1 MPGRT
6 VLTPEDHWAIRSLLA
21 DYSHVVDDHDWDR
34 AHEVFA
40 EDFVFDR
47 SATGGRDLHGADD
60 VIATFKGR
68 NMYAH
73 VTTNTTL
80 DEQPDGT
87 VRAHSKFIGF
97 PNDGSPVTGDDH
109 DEIVRTRAGWR
120 LRRRRAEIRRRKF
133 FD

>member
-1 MPGRT
+1 M
-6 VLTPEDHWAIRSLLA
+6 LTPEDRAAIGELLA
-21 DYSHVVDDHDWDR
+21 DYGHVVDDHDWDR

-47 SATGGRDLHGADD
+47 SATGRPDLHGIADI
-60 VIATFKGR
+60 VANFKGR

-80 DEQPDGT
+80 TEVDGDT
-87 VRAHSKFIGF
+87 VRGHSKFLGF
-97 PNDGSPVTGDDH
+97 PNEGQPVTGDYH
-109 DEIVRTRAGWR
+109 DEIVRTPAGWR
-120 LRRRRAEIRRRKF
+120 LRRRRAEIRERKF

>member
-1 MPGRT
+1 M
-6 VLTPEDHWAIRSLLA
+6 TPEDALQIQQVLA
-21 DYSHVVDDHDWDR
+21 DYGHVVDDHDWER

-40 EDFVFDR
+40 DDFVFDM
-47 SATGGRDLHGADD
+47 SAVGRPDLHGIADI
-60 VIATFKGR
+60 VANFRGR

-80 DEQPDGT
+80 TEQADGT

-97 PNDGSPVTGDDH
+97 PNEGPPVTGDYH
-109 DEIVRTRAGWR
+109 DELVRTPAGWR
-120 LRRRRAEIRRRKF
+120 LRRRRAELRQRKF